1 MVLGG
6 LPCVFAT
13 QPLCVYHFGEKVAYS
28 DYKVENNDLI
38 RGIMISMLIFN
49 HVMIISL
56 KYVMKIGSGAKLVI
70 TSSALMR
77 K

>member
-1 MVLGG
+1 
-6 LPCVFAT
+6 
-13 QPLCVYHFGEKVAYS
+13 
-28 DYKVENNDLI
+28 
-38 RGIMISMLIFN
+38 MISMLIFN

-56 KYVMKIGSGAKLVI
+56 KYVMKIASGAKLVI